1 MCLQGPQSAAINA
14 EVFSRGTDNVQLLLG
29 LLAHEPADFYVQY
42 HTVRLLTCLAAV
54 SSLRVQEVRIKL
66 HILTERSCW
75 QQHRCFAPRLHLC
88 RLSWLRPWVLFI

>member
-14 EVFSRGTDNVQLLLG
+14 EVFSRGTDNIQVLLG

-54 SSLRVQEVRIKL
+54 SSLRVQEVCMQ
-66 HILTERSCW
+66 ILSYASYIRVL
-75 QQHRCFAPRLHLC
+75 Q
-88 RLSWLRPWVLFI
+88 LFIAYICILFHPHLG